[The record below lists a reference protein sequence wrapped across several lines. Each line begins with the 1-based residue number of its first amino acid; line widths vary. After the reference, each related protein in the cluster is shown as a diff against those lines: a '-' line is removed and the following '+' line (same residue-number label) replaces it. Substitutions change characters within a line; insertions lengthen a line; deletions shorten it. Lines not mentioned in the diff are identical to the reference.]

1 MVRSTNSCFL
11 LFPRTSKLQDNYEGQ
26 KGYCLKLEDELH
38 KVKDSH
44 SRDHTVMN
52 EKQTRERQ
60 SFLQERNDM
69 AEKLNKVCP

>member
-1 MVRSTNSCFL
+1 M
-11 LFPRTSKLQDNYEGQ
+11 
-26 KGYCLKLEDELH
+26 KLEDELH

-44 SRDHTVMN
+44 SRDHTVMA

-69 AEKLNKVCP
+69 AEKLNKVHTTAKISVVFV